1 VKKVGKYLL
10 WAIVAALAI
19 NLVLIAASYMTFDP
33 NHKFLNLKQHLINNP
48 FYKGNFYVHLAFGIV
63 AVVTGFALFFDK
75 LIRFSSKRHKQFGKL
90 YIISILLLTGP
101 TGLYLS
107 FFAEGGVPA
116 SIGFLLMSAIW
127 MFITYTA
134 FNKILKG
141 DIQGHYKW
149 MIRSYCFTLS
159 GITLRIM
166 TPICIYGF
174 EMDSE
179 TTFVLT
185 AYVPWMFN
193 ILLGE
198 VIIYFNQ
205 HQIKNV
211 KLLLKRSR

>member
-1 VKKVGKYLL
+1 MKKVGFYLL
-10 WAIVAALAI
+10 WAIVAVLAI

-33 NHKFLNLKQHLINNP
+33 NHKFLNLKQHLIGNP
-48 FYKGNFYVHLAFGIV
+48 IYKGNFYVHLAFGIV
-63 AVVTGFALFFDK
+63 AVITGFALFFDK

-90 YIISILLLTGP
+90 YIVSILLLTGP

-107 FFAEGGVPA
+107 FFAEGGAAA
-116 SIGFLLMSAIW
+116 SVGFLLMSSIW
-127 MFITYTA
+127 MLLTYIA
-134 FNKILKG
+134 FSKILKG

-166 TPICIYGF
+166 TPLCVYWFGI
-174 EMDSE
+174 DTE

-185 AYVPWMFN
+185 AYLPWIFN
-193 ILLGE
+193 LLLGE

-205 HQIKNV
+205 NQIKNV
-211 KLLLKRSR
+211 NQLLKRAR